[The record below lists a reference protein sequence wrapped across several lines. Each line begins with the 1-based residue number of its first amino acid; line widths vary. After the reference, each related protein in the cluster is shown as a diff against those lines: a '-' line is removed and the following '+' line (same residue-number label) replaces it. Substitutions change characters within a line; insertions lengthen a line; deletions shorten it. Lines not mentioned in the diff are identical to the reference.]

1 MPVHPYSASC
11 QCLGV
16 RDCSWGRQPTS
27 GATARG
33 SHSFSFARTTCPNTA
48 VTNVEAGVLHS
59 EKAWWYTQP
68 RILGRLVGLVLSHSP
83 HSCSMLTS
91 AEVGC
96 EQTIEFCHLLFLAV
110 FADYSWSHEDAKY
123 LLRYV
128 VLERSL
134 RSFFVMVG
142 CEHRRT
148 V

>member
-1 MPVHPYSASC
+1 
-11 QCLGV
+11 
-16 RDCSWGRQPTS
+16 
-27 GATARG
+27 
-33 SHSFSFARTTCPNTA
+33 
-48 VTNVEAGVLHS
+48 
-59 EKAWWYTQP
+59 
-68 RILGRLVGLVLSHSP
+68 
-83 HSCSMLTS
+83 MLTS

-96 EQTIEFCHLLFLAV
+96 EQTIEFYHLLFLAV

-123 LLRYV
+123 LLHYV